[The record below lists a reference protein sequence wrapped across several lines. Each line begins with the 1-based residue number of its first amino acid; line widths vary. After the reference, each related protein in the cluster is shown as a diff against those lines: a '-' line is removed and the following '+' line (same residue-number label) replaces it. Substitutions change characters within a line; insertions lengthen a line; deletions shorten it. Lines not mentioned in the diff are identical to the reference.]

1 MENCS
6 LEIKEGGLTAI
17 VGPSGAG
24 KTSLLYCLG
33 GLDKPN
39 EGTVVINGTD
49 VYGLNDEK
57 RTRFLREN
65 VSFVFQDYNLI
76 DYLSVEDN
84 IRLPHELAKKH
95 IDPASVDD
103 ILHRFGLHERKNAK
117 VKTLSGGEQQR
128 AALCRAILMRPSIIF
143 ADEPTGALDTANTNT
158 VLHVLKD
165 MATKHCSVVMVT
177 HDMESAALADRI
189 VFMRDGSIENI
200 TGPANADEIM
210 RAMIRLEDK

>member
-1 MENCS
+1 M
-6 LEIKEGGLTAI
+6 
-17 VGPSGAG
+17 
-24 KTSLLYCLG
+24 
-33 GLDKPN
+33 
-39 EGTVVINGTD
+39 VINGTD
-49 VYGLNDEK
+49 IYGLNDEK

-84 IRLPHELAKKH
+84 ICLPRELAKKH

-128 AALCRAILMRPSIIF
+128 AALCHAILMRPSIIF

-158 VLHVLKD
+158 VLHVLQD

-177 HDMESAALADRI
+177 HDMESAALADKV

-200 TGPANADEIM
+200 TGPTNAGEIM
-210 RAMIRLEDK
+210 RAMVRLEDK